1 MQLNGRGIFVQLYT
15 KTGDKGYTSLIGGEK
30 VRKDANRVDAYG
42 TMDELNSLIGYIVS
56 QLEERDSS
64 LKGELIEIQQN
75 LFDCGTDLATPHG
88 KGTYKVTKEMVQNLE
103 MSIDGYA
110 DKAPEILSFV
120 LPGGHP
126 TASLLHMA
134 RTVVR
139 RTERSIVSL
148 GFGETVNQYVAVYMN
163 RLSDYFFAV
172 ARAVNNRYNVKEILY
187 ERGGKVFHPE
197 LKKEDL
203 N

>member
-148 GFGETVNQYVAVYMN
+148 GFGETVN
-163 RLSDYFFAV
+163 
-172 ARAVNNRYNVKEILY
+172 K
-187 ERGGKVFHPE
+187 
-197 LKKEDL
+197 
-203 N
+203 

>member
-1 MQLNGRGIFVQLYT
+1 MQLYT

-30 VRKDANRVDAYG
+30 VRKDTNRVNAYG
-42 TMDELNSLIGYIVS
+42 TIDELNSLIGYIVS

-64 LKGELIEIQQN
+64 LKVELIEIQQN

-103 MSIDGYA
+103 MSIDSYS
-110 DKAPEILSFV
+110 DKSPEILSFV

-126 TASLLHMA
+126 IASLLHMA

-139 RTERSIVSL
+139 RAERSIVSL
-148 GFGETVNQYVAVYMN
+148 ASEESINTYAAIYMN

-172 ARAVNNRYNVKEILY
+172 ARAVNNHYSVKEILY

-203 N
+203 S